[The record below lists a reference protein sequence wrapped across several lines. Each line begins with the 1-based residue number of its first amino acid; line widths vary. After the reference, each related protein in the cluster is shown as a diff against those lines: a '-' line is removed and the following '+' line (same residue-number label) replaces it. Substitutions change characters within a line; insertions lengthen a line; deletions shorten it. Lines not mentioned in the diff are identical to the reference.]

1 MGRLARV
8 RELLRS
14 TPHKHTELAESPM
27 RASREAPN
35 TSRRARGVRRSLNSR
50 SAEIS
55 DRASWTMRSVSSIVD
70 NEKCK
75 QHSGQCEV
83 SRPNRFGVPWGAGST
98 PASESGFQN

>member
-14 TPHKHTELAESPM
+14 TPHKHTELAESP
-27 RASREAPN
+27 RGASRESPK
-35 TSRRARGVRRSLNSR
+35 TSRRARGVRRSFSR
-50 SAEIS
+50 RAEIS